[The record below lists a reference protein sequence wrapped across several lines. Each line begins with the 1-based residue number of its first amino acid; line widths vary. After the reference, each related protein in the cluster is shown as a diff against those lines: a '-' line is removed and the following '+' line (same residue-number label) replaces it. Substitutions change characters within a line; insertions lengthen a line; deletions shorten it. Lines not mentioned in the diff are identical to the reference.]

1 MGIIKRV
8 KRSEKSVVEPRS
20 ENVTPEYFDRRP
32 DPSQFAA
39 SSSVN
44 SWANL
49 GRLGAARTS
58 EGPVALRDH
67 RWMSY
72 RTLANWPPVWTPRR
86 RKDGAVGAIVPV
98 RASLRGEIGT
108 LREVFVST
116 GVRPP
121 RIYLIVTHEGSE
133 YIGSLLFDNALFC
146 QQIYEFLKKQIGKTI
161 SETGKLDVS
170 HLA

>member
-8 KRSEKSVVEPRS
+8 KRSEKSVVERRS
-20 ENVTPEYFDRRP
+20 EIEA
-32 DPSQFAA
+32 S

-44 SWANL
+44 SGAENL
-49 GRLGAARTS
+49 RRLGAARTA
-58 EGPVALRDH
+58 EGPIALRDH
-67 RWMSY
+67 RLMSY

-86 RKDGAVGAIVPV
+86 RKDGAVGEIVSV

-108 LREVFVST
+108 LKEVFVST

-121 RIYLIVTHEGSE
+121 RVYIIITHEGSE

-146 QQIYEFLKKQIGKTI
+146 KQIYDFLKQQIGKTI
-161 SETGKLDVS
+161 SETGRLDVS

>member
-8 KRSEKSVVEPRS
+8 ERSEKSTVEERS
-20 ENVTPEYFDRRP
+20 EHVTPELRP
-32 DPSQFAA
+32 DPRQFE
-39 SSSVN
+39 
-44 SWANL
+44 
-49 GRLGAARTS
+49 AARCLNS
-58 EGPVALRDH
+58 GVENLRRFGPARKSVGEVALRDH
-67 RWMSY
+67 RLMSY

-86 RKDGAVGAIVPV
+86 RGAGGEIAPV

-108 LREVFVST
+108 LKEAHLAT
-116 GVRPP
+116 NVRPP

-146 QQIYEFLKKQIGKTI
+146 QQICEFLKQQIGKTI
-161 SETGKLDVS
+161 SETGGLDVS